1 MTINYVFAQWVL
13 SIWNPDLMNFLPE
26 PKCKR
31 QRLFY
36 RTKGI
41 VLHDRELNKGVKE

>member
-13 SIWNPDLMNFLPE
+13 SIWNPALMNFLPE
-26 PKCKR
+26 PKRTSKM
-31 QRLFY
+31 LFY
-36 RTKGI
+36 KAKGI